1 MAFITAETR
10 SSIVELAMG
19 MLNQAPS
26 TALLNTL
33 IAKSVEGASLQ
44 DLADYLATTDAFTA
58 EYPAT
63 QTAREFA
70 TEMFG
75 KLITG
80 GTLSA
85 ELTTAVVDILEGL
98 LIAGTTKA
106 EGFVAVIDFL
116 ANPAN
121 ALHPDLGDIA
131 LSFQNRADAAEYFS
145 ITKELG
151 GSTDAELAAAIASV
165 TSDADTLTAAN
176 AAADATADAEEVVAG
191 QTFTLTTG
199 LDNKTLG
206 AGDDTFN
213 ASSTTLT
220 QGDKLTGG
228 EGTDTLAISE
238 STGDLTTAPSD
249 VTLSGIENITIA
261 TTGDLGVVA
270 GGTAAAAQ
278 VDKITFPSVTA
289 DVQQVNQY
297 VIGGAGS
304 TDGAAGFT
312 YAGTASIFTVDA
324 DAAGTSAAN
333 AAAAINSV
341 SGQTVAYAGGTAT
354 ITDVST

>member
-26 TALLNTL
+26 TAMLNTL
-33 IAKSVEGASLQ
+33 IAKSVEGASIQ
-44 DLADYLATTDAFTA
+44 DLADYIATTDAFTA

-80 GTLSA
+80 GTLDA
-85 ELTTAVVDILEGL
+85 DINTAVIDLLEGL

-106 EGFVAVIDFL
+106 EGFVAVIEFL

-121 ALHPDLGDIA
+121 ASHPDLGDISQ
-131 LSFQNRADAAEYFS
+131 SFQNRADAAEYFS

-176 AAADATADAEEVVAG
+176 EAADATADAEEVVAG

-199 LDNKTLG
+199 LDSRSDSFSINSFSFL
-206 AGDDTFN
+206 
-213 ASSTTLT
+213 
-220 QGDKLTGG
+220 
-228 EGTDTLAISE
+228 DTLAAASLA
-238 STGDLTTAPSD
+238 SGHRSAPRFS
-249 VTLSGIENITIA
+249 
-261 TTGDLGVVA
+261 
-270 GGTAAAAQ
+270 
-278 VDKITFPSVTA
+278 
-289 DVQQVNQY
+289 
-297 VIGGAGS
+297 
-304 TDGAAGFT
+304 
-312 YAGTASIFTVDA
+312 
-324 DAAGTSAAN
+324 
-333 AAAAINSV
+333 
-341 SGQTVAYAGGTAT
+341 
-354 ITDVST
+354 

>member
-44 DLADYLATTDAFTA
+44 DLADYIATTDAFTA

-80 GTLSA
+80 GTLDA
-85 ELTTAVVDILEGL
+85 DINTAVIDLLEGL

-106 EGFVAVIDFL
+106 QGFVAVIEFL

-121 ALHPDLGDIA
+121 ASHPDLGDISQ
-131 LSFQNRADAAEYFS
+131 SFQNRADAAEYFS

-165 TSDADTLTAAN
+165 TSDAATLTAAN
-176 AAADATADAEEVVAG
+176 EAAEASDVVAADAGLEEVVAG
-191 QTFTLTTG
+191 QTTRWVQRWATLLTRRWHRQTIWYTIRVVLLLHKFLPLQLKLCLCTTQHRCSIQTAALMGG
-199 LDNKTLG
+199 L
-206 AGDDTFN
+206 
-213 ASSTTLT
+213 
-220 QGDKLTGG
+220 
-228 EGTDTLAISE
+228 
-238 STGDLTTAPSD
+238 SD
-249 VTLSGIENITIA
+249 VYVNGGICIYRCR
-261 TTGDLGVVA
+261 
-270 GGTAAAAQ
+270 
-278 VDKITFPSVTA
+278 F
-289 DVQQVNQY
+289 
-297 VIGGAGS
+297 
-304 TDGAAGFT
+304 
-312 YAGTASIFTVDA
+312 YA
-324 DAAGTSAAN
+324 N
-333 AAAAINSV
+333 R
-341 SGQTVAYAGGTAT
+341 
-354 ITDVST
+354 

>member
-80 GTLSA
+80 GTLDA
-85 ELTTAVVDILEGL
+85 AINTAVIDILEGL

-106 EGFVAVIDFL
+106 QGFVAVIDFL
-116 ANPAN
+116 ANSAN
-121 ALHPDLGDIA
+121 AAHPDLGDIA
-131 LSFQNRADAAEYFS
+131 QSFQNRADAAEYFS

-165 TSDADTLTAAN
+165 TSDAATLTAAN
-176 AAADATADAEEVVAG
+176 SAADATASAEEVVAG
-191 QTFTLTTG
+191 QTFTLTTN
-199 LDNKTLG
+199 LDNVTGG
-206 AGDDTFN
+206 AGDDTIIGN
-213 ASSTTLT
+213 SATGVQTL
-220 QGDKLTGG
+220 GALDSVDGG
-228 EGTDTLAISE
+228 EGTDSLSVTATADIASISPAG
-238 STGDLTTAPSD
+238 STIKN
-249 VTLSGIENITIA
+249 VENITLISNGSVTASSVPA
-261 TTGDLGVVA
+261 TGATKLIVTSGDEFVL
-270 GGTAAAAQ
+270 TAAATTDVVATSSDLAADNAS
-278 VDKITFPSVTA
+278 VSGGKDITVTVA
-289 DVQQVNQY
+289 K
-297 VIGGAGS
+297 
-304 TDGAAGFT
+304 GAAGT
-312 YAGTASIFTVDA
+312 LSVGSATTAGAIAVDA
-324 DAAGTSAAN
+324 T
-333 AAAAINSV
+333 
-341 SGQTVAYAGGTAT
+341 YTA
-354 ITDVST
+354 